1 MENMKYCLCCGE
13 EVPFNVI
20 ERQEKRESQ
29 CVYCGFILDVQKL
42 WEFDEDTE
50 KGYALVV
57 DDSKYTRKIIEDI
70 LKENNFSAHV
80 ESLEN
85 GAALIST
92 YSKLISENKP
102 VDLAIIDLNMPVMD
116 GLTAA
121 STLRTLEMQKKID
134 KVPIVFFS
142 SEKADEHLKKR
153 LQEFTPAI
161 YVNKTNDPDPDKLAK
176 RVEELVSY
184 VLATYRH

>member
-1 MENMKYCLCCGE
+1 MKYCLCCGE

-20 ERQEKRESQ
+20 ERHEKRESQ
-29 CVYCGFILDVQKL
+29 CIYCGFILDVQEL
-42 WEFDEDTE
+42 WEVSEDAE

-92 YSKLISENKP
+92 YSKLINENKP

-121 STLRTLEMQKKID
+121 STLRTLEIQKKRA

-142 SEKADEHLKKR
+142 SEKADENLKER
-153 LQEFTPAI
+153 LQELTPAI